1 MKSSMRLDY
10 LRVALTLM
18 VAGTSLHAYAQPN
31 EPIFSLAKKEKPA
44 LLESLKTLVSI
55 ETGSRDSEGLDKLA
69 ALIASR
75 LTALGA
81 RSSR

>member
-44 LLESLKTLVSI
+44 LLESLKAWCRSRPAVATSKASASSPTLSP
-55 ETGSRDSEGLDKLA
+55 DD
-69 ALIASR
+69 
-75 LTALGA
+75 
-81 RSSR
+81 

>member
-44 LLESLKTLVSI
+44 LLESLETLFSI
-55 ETGSRDSEGLDKLA
+55 EIGRRPRQTRRSYRRTIEGSRRQS
-69 ALIASR
+69 
-75 LTALGA
+75 
-81 RSSR
+81 